1 MFWTVAVDNVSQD
14 LLQGSLSGLI
24 GLAFTSLA
32 QTGATPFWLT
42 LADAGQT
49 ASPEMSFYLARLI
62 DDPNAPQEAPGGTF
76 TLGGTNSSLY
86 TGNIEFTNIIGDPD
100 SFWLLTISRKL
111 PSINR

>member
-1 MFWTVAVDNVSQD
+1 MFWTVAVDNVSQG
-14 LLQGSLSGLI
+14 LLQGTLSGLM

-32 QTGATPFWLT
+32 QTGATPFWLA

-62 DDPNAPQEAPGGTF
+62 SDQNSPFEAPGGTF

-86 TGNIEFTNIIGDPD
+86 TGNIEFTNIIGEP
-100 SFWLLTISRKL
+100 SFWFLPISRKL
-111 PSINR
+111 PSISR